1 MQPLQKKKWVL
12 RSTDSPD
19 YNIDTIQ
26 SLSQSNGIPPLVAK
40 ILLLYGVESFSSFLR
55 PGFEKLHDPFLM
67 KGMGLAVDRIM
78 QALENGETILVFG
91 DYDVDGITSTSVLVR
106 FLKEAGAKKV
116 LYQIPDRFRDGYGLK
131 TTVVD
136 FCRNEQVDLLITV
149 DCGIT
154 SVLEVDY
161 ANSFGIDVIVTDH
174 HECKSE
180 VPHAVAVLNPKQPD
194 CTYPFKNLA
203 GVGVAFKL
211 LQGLVKALSM
221 DETAF
226 LQEYVDV
233 VSVGTIADVMPLV
246 GENRILVKNG
256 LERLSVTNNPG
267 LRALIKQAGV
277 NTERISTGSVGFGL
291 APRINAAGRM
301 DDPKLGVELLL
312 AETDAVAEEKA
323 RQLDEINRERQAIE
337 QETYEEAIR
346 MLAENDEQFKE
357 DAVLVLA
364 KEGWHS
370 GIIGIV
376 ASKITEKYNKPC
388 ILISSDGTE
397 SKGSGRSIKG
407 FNLFEALSYCS
418 EHLIRFGGHE
428 LAAGLT
434 VETDEIETFRRNIN
448 AYAKERLTDE
458 DFVPTLL
465 IDTQLPVTY
474 ANLNTV
480 DKLAVMEPFGMS
492 NPNPVFYCGGLRV
505 EGIHTMSEGKHLRLT
520 LSDGNVLVQAVGFSM
535 GNLAEKLTVG
545 APVEIAF
552 CLESNIYRGERRAQ
566 ILLKDMRLSS

>member
-12 RSTDSPD
+12 RSKDSPAC
-19 YNIDTIQ
+19 NIDTIQ
-26 SLSQSNGIPPLVAK
+26 SVSRSNGIPPLVAK
-40 ILLLYGVESFSSFLR
+40 ILLLYGVESFSAFLC
-55 PGFEKLHDPFLM
+55 PGLEKLHDPFLM
-67 KGMGLAVDRIM
+67 KGMHQAVERIILAKER
-78 QALENGETILVFG
+78 QETVLVFG
-91 DYDVDGITSTSVLVR
+91 DYDVDGITSTSILVR
-106 FLKEAGAKKV
+106 FLREIAIGSV

-131 TTVVD
+131 STVID
-136 FCRNEQVDLLITV
+136 FCHEQNVDLLITV

-161 ANSFGIDVIVTDH
+161 ANSLGIDVIVTDH

-180 VPHAVAVLNPKQPD
+180 IPLAVAVLNPKQPD
-194 CTYPFKNLA
+194 CTYPFKKLA

-211 LQGLVKALSM
+211 LQGLVRQLAL
-221 DETAF
+221 DETKF
-226 LQEYVDV
+226 FETYVDIA
-233 VSVGTIADVMPLV
+233 SVGTIADVMPLV

-256 LERLSVTNNPG
+256 LEKLAQTKNPG

-277 NTERISTGSVGFGL
+277 NTEHISTSSVGFGL

-312 AETDAVAEEKA
+312 AETVAVAEEKA
-323 RQLDEINRERQAIE
+323 KQLDAMNRERQAIE
-337 QETYEEAIR
+337 QDTYEEAMQILSNESAR
-346 MLAENDEQFKE
+346 FEKDS
-357 DAVLVLA
+357 VLVLS

-388 ILISSDGTE
+388 ILISCDGAE
-397 SKGSGRSIKG
+397 SKGSGRSIRG
-407 FNLFEALSYCS
+407 FNLFEALSHCA

-434 VETDEIETFRRNIN
+434 VLTDNIEPFREAIN
-448 AYAKERLTDE
+448 AYAAKHFSKEH
-458 DFVPTLL
+458 FIPTLM
-465 IDTQLPVTY
+465 IDTHLPVEY

-480 DKLAVMEPFGMS
+480 DKLSVMEPFGMN
-492 NPNPVFYCGGLRV
+492 NPNPVFYCGGLKV
-505 EGIHTMSEGKHLRLT
+505 VGIHTMSDGKHLRLQ
-520 LSDGNVLVQAVGFSM
+520 LSDGRVLVQAVGFSM
-535 GNLAEKLTVG
+535 GNLAEQLAVG
-545 APVEIAF
+545 AEIEIAF
-552 CLESNIYRGERRAQ
+552 NLEANVYHGERRAQ